1 MNDSEHETCS
11 IPVHQR
17 ANRPTD
23 GFVIAFVSISLA
35 SAPLGAPG
43 HGGLCPNRA
52 IVLGRQRTSSAQS
65 FIKFYLSFL
74 SVFLISYSLSAPY
87 YFFHSGALAK
97 LSRKIALLTLSLMS
111 YPSVRLSTYRNFRTA
126 KNVFMELDKNEY
138 YQKFISK
145 FQFCF

>member
-1 MNDSEHETCS
+1 VQHPGSPESKPSDRRFCYSLCL
-11 IPVHQR
+11 HQ
-17 ANRPTD
+17 PS
-23 GFVIAFVSISLA
+23 VSATWSPGARGSLPQSRY
-35 SAPLGAPG
+35 SAWTTKNLV
-43 HGGLCPNRA
+43 CA
-52 IVLGRQRTSSAQS
+52 IIYKV
-65 FIKFYLSFL
+65 LSFL
-74 SVFLISYSLSAPY
+74 SSVFLISYSLSAPY